1 MMGEFETHYVWG
13 MDPGE
18 GHDMMPL
25 PFDAIMELTNHPLET
40 LGGKSLMEYI
50 ASLNE
55 DED

>member
-1 MMGEFETHYVWG
+1 MSEFETHYTWG
-13 MDPGE
+13 LDPGE

-40 LGGKSLMEYI
+40 LGGMSLMEYI

>member
-1 MMGEFETHYVWG
+1 MAQFETHYVWG

-25 PFDAIMELTNHPLET
+25 PFEAIMELTNTPLKS
-40 LGGKSLMEYI
+40 LGGQTLMEYI
-50 ASLNE
+50 ESLNE